1 MYIES
6 EQEVL
11 YHENKMFRG
20 NVCMTDVKLIEE
32 LSNAYGA
39 PGFED
44 DVIEVVLK
52 HKGNLKATRDNLK
65 NLYLYPENF
74 NESKPTVM
82 LDAHLDEVA
91 FIVSYIDSNGLLGIE
106 MLGRWEWYNVSAHL
120 FKVRNKEGEYIKGI
134 IGSKPPHFLTPEERE
149 NGLTMADLKVDVGAT
164 SREEVM
170 ESFGIEVGAPIVPAV
185 VFDYNEKNGTML
197 GKAFDNRLGC
207 AAVIDTLKALE
218 KEDLPINVVGAL
230 ASQEEVG
237 LRGATVTASRV
248 NPDFAIVF
256 EGTPSDDYAKPV
268 EQSQARMGHGPQVR
282 HKDSS
287 YIANEDWIK
296 LVKKVSADKS
306 IPIQHAVRKGGG
318 TNAGRIHLNNRG
330 VPVLV
335 LGVPSRYAHT
345 HHLFASFKDY
355 EKTVQLAVESIKAI
369 DETFLNQF
377 EVTYD

>member
-1 MYIES
+1 
-6 EQEVL
+6 
-11 YHENKMFRG
+11 
-20 NVCMTDVKLIEE
+20 MTSLKLIEE

-44 DVIEVVLK
+44 NVIDVVLK
-52 HKGNLKATRDNLK
+52 HKGNLKAKRDNLK
-65 NLYLYPENF
+65 NLYLYPENYD
-74 NESKPTVM
+74 ESKPTIM

-120 FKVRNKEGEYIKGI
+120 FMVRDRNGKYVKGI

-149 NGLTMADLKVDVGAT
+149 NGLKMSDLKVDVGAT
-164 SREEVM
+164 SRDEVIR
-170 ESFGIEVGAPIVPAV
+170 SFGIDVGAPIVPSV
-185 VFDYNEKNGTML
+185 QFDYNEQNQTML

-218 KEDLPINVVGAL
+218 KEDLPVNVVGAL

-237 LRGATVTASRV
+237 LRGATVTANRI

-268 EQSQARMGHGPQVR
+268 DQSQARMGYGPQIR

-287 YIANEDWIK
+287 YIANEEWIK
-296 LVKKVSADKS
+296 LVNQVSAANK
-306 IPIQHAVRKGGG
+306 IPVQHAVREGGG
-318 TNAGRIHLNNRG
+318 TNAGKIHLNNSG

-345 HHLFASFKDY
+345 HHLFASFEDY
-355 EKTVQLAVESIKAI
+355 KQTVKLAVESIKAI
-369 DETFLNQF
+369 DAAFLNQF
-377 EVTYD
+377 EVEYD

>member
-1 MYIES
+1 
-6 EQEVL
+6 
-11 YHENKMFRG
+11 
-20 NVCMTDVKLIEE
+20 MTSLKLIEE

-44 DVIEVVLK
+44 NVIDVVLK
-52 HKGNLKATRDNLK
+52 HKGNLKAKRDNLK
-65 NLYLYPENF
+65 NLYLYPENYD
-74 NESKPTVM
+74 ESKPTIM

-120 FKVRNKEGEYIKGI
+120 FMVRNRNGKYVKGI

-149 NGLTMADLKVDVGAT
+149 NGLKMSDLKVDVGAT
-164 SREEVM
+164 SRDEVIR
-170 ESFGIEVGAPIVPAV
+170 SFGIDVGAPIVPSV
-185 VFDYNEKNGTML
+185 QFDYNEQNQTML

-218 KEDLPINVVGAL
+218 KEDLPVNVVGAL

-237 LRGATVTASRV
+237 LRGATVTANRI

-268 EQSQARMGHGPQVR
+268 DQSQARMGYGPQIR

-287 YIANEDWIK
+287 YIANEEWIK
-296 LVKKVSADKS
+296 LVNQVSAANK
-306 IPIQHAVRKGGG
+306 IPVQHAVREGGG
-318 TNAGRIHLNNRG
+318 TNAGKIHVNNLG

-355 EKTVQLAVESIKAI
+355 THTVKLAVESIKAI
-369 DETFLNQF
+369 DAAFLNQF
-377 EVTYD
+377 EVEYD